1 MRIEALAAGPFVL
14 PVSCVTF
21 ACACEGF
28 CPGAGAAAC
37 IGIAALAAAALFV
50 PLSAVAELQS
60 LGAIRD

>member
-1 MRIEALAAGPFVL
+1 MRIEAVAAGPFAL

-21 ACACEGF
+21 ACACEGI

-37 IGIAALAAAALFV
+37 IAIAALAAAVLFV
-50 PLSAVAELQS
+50 PLSAFTELQS